1 MSNPLYILLPVSS
14 LFITVSLVAAFLL
27 NLLPWGQWIGVP
39 DFVALVVVF
48 WSIHQPRKVGSGV
61 AFFM

>member
-39 DFVALVVVF
+39 DFVALVVVLTV
-48 WSIHQPRKVGSGV
+48 S
-61 AFFM
+61 